1 MHMCTWIGF
10 AGYIF
15 AFLFFLLGI
24 LAMAYMAYD
33 AYKIGK
39 SKGWLFL
46 LNKDDFIR
54 KNPLNFLL
62 VTLIALPLGIYYF
75 LYNIAFIILPPYWK
89 CLMG

>member
-10 AGYIF
+10 AGYVF

-24 LAMAYMAYD
+24 LAMTYMAYD

-62 VTLIALPLGIYYF
+62 VSLLALPLGVYYF
-75 LYNIAFIILPPYWK
+75 LYKIAFIILPPYWK